1 MQVALQQIVVSPG
14 QQLLL
19 KNVSWQ
25 QFQEI
30 LANLGESRN
39 SRIAYSQ
46 GMLEIRVPLPE
57 HQSDKVIIGD
67 LVKAILEEIDIEFRS
82 LGSTTFENEQM
93 LAAVEPDDCF
103 YIQNEAAIRGKKR
116 LNLTVDPPPDLAIE
130 IDITSKTKL
139 TTYQNLRVPELWRY
153 TGQKLEINLLQAGK
167 YVQSNKSLI
176 FSNLPITEAIP
187 EYLERSKVIGR
198 NATMK
203 LFRAWL
209 KIQLNRID

>member
-167 YVQSNKSLI
+167 CVQSNKSLI
-176 FSNLPITEAIP
+176 FPNLPITEAIP

-209 KIQLNRID
+209 KTQLNRID